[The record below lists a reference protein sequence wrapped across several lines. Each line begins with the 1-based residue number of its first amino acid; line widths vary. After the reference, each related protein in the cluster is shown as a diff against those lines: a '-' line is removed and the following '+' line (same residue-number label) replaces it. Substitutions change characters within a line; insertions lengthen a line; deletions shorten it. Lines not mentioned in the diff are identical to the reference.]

1 MITIDNKINCCGCSA
16 CEQTCPVHAITMRRD
31 KLGFDYPV
39 VNEKACINCKACD
52 KVCPIK
58 NEFDPRI
65 PSHVYAVKNKNKE
78 ERMASSSG
86 GVFSILAKD
95 TLAKGGT
102 VYGAAFD
109 DKWNVHPI
117 RINTIKDLHFLQGSK
132 YVQSK
137 IGTIYKQVKNDLQNG
152 RKVLFSG
159 TPCQIAALQKFLKH
173 KHPNLTTVDVA
184 CHGVPNPRIWE
195 NFLKEQ
201 TKSDE
206 KIKNIFFRDKSTG
219 WNNYSFRIDISEK
232 TYTQKVWEH
241 TYMLLFLHNFI
252 LRPSCHSCHFR
263 NGKSNADYTMCD
275 YWSIERNHP
284 NFFDENGVGA
294 LITYNQDL
302 PQCMLCNS
310 ELIETNYKDLCYG
323 NPALINDWPRNKDS
337 KLFYFLHNKIG
348 FSLNTSLKIGLISM
362 YIRAIPQKS
371 INLTFFVARKLLSY
385 VKWQK

>member
-1 MITIDNKINCCGCSA
+1 
-16 CEQTCPVHAITMRRD
+16 
-31 KLGFDYPV
+31 
-39 VNEKACINCKACD
+39 
-52 KVCPIK
+52 
-58 NEFDPRI
+58 
-65 PSHVYAVKNKNKE
+65 
-78 ERMASSSG
+78 MASSSG

-109 DKWNVHPI
+109 DKWNVHHI

-337 KLFYFLHNKIG
+337 KLFYFLHNKIR